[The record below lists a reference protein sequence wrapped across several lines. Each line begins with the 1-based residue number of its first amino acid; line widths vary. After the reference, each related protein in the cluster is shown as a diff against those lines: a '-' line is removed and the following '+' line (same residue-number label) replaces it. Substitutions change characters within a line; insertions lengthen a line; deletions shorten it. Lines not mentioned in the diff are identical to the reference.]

1 MLLFLLVQEWYKAL
15 LRIKENSEFD
25 KLRYIK
31 EPMDLEPVLNKELLQ
46 LGDWMTKE
54 AMCYRISA
62 LQAMLPAALK
72 AKYEKVINIIETK
85 RAELPAEIQSVFN
98 NRSSISWKDV
108 IEGEHALLFQK
119 EVQKGHLELVYNV
132 KNKLNKKTIRM
143 VRPRYSPE
151 QLKEIILTFK
161 GKHEKTNGSITLFS
175 GKSKTDFCE
184 RFSGSY
190 QCIQCDD

>member
-1 MLLFLLVQEWYKAL
+1 MVQEWYKAL
-15 LRIKENSEFD
+15 LRNLKNKSEFD

-98 NRSSISWKDV
+98 NRSSISWKEV
-108 IEGEHALLFQK
+108 IEGEQALLFQK

-143 VRPRYSPE
+143 VRPRYSSE
-151 QLKEIILTFK
+151 QLEEIILTFK
-161 GKHEKTNGSITLFS
+161 GNMKKQVEVLRYFQENPNQISVKDLVE
-175 GKSKTDFCE
+175 C
-184 RFSGSY
+184 Y
-190 QCIQCDD
+190 QCIQCND